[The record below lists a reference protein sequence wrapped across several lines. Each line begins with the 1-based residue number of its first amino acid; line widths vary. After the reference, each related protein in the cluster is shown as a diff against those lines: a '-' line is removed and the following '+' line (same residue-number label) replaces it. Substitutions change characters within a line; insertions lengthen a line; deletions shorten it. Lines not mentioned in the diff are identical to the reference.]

1 MFASGK
7 VALKVQFN
15 LRGALSSL
23 AHNIKDR
30 DPHFPLVRY
39 FIMLNNKLSFLFYI
53 FLKKNNIKYYCKKMT
68 REREREREII
78 FNKTS
83 HKNESFKHL
92 VLH

>member
-39 FIMLNNKLSFLFYI
+39 FIMLIILFILY
-53 FLKKNNIKYYCKKMT
+53 FFEK
-68 REREREREII
+68 E
-78 FNKTS
+78 
-83 HKNESFKHL
+83 
-92 VLH
+92 